1 MERPTL
7 SELIE
12 RVQTDAESRLGK
24 KAMRWTIVPVLSRV
38 IAGVSHTLHG
48 RIQFV
53 LRQIF
58 SSTAEGIYLERRASE
73 FGIFRKPAVK
83 ATGTVTF
90 TGTGEVP
97 AGTMLQT
104 EDGTVYVTLENSKA
118 FKAPIEATV
127 AGKSGN
133 AKAGLELSF
142 VSPVQGVFSQ
152 CVADEI
158 SGGVDAETDEVLRER
173 LLFRQ
178 QQPPMAGTK
187 SDYVSWALAVPGVT
201 RAWCYPME
209 LGQGTVTVRFVTD
222 DLTENG
228 IPTEEKIKEVKVY
241 ISEEMPVTT
250 ILTVVAPIP
259 KPLDLT
265 VDVLPDTPEIREKV
279 KLAIQTV
286 IYRDAIPSGGILLTE
301 LDRAIAG
308 ISEIK
313 SFRIETPTDD
323 VKCSVGE
330 LFVPGEITFS

>member
-1 MERPTL
+1 MERPSL

-58 SSTAEGIYLERRASE
+58 SSTAEGVYLERRASE

-90 TGTGEVP
+90 TATGEVP

-104 EDGTVYVTLENSKA
+104 EDGTVYVTLEKSKA
-118 FKAPIEATV
+118 FQAPIEAMV

-158 SGGVDAETDEVLRER
+158 SGGVDAETDDVLRER

-178 QQPPMAGTK
+178 
-187 SDYVSWALAVPGVT
+187 
-201 RAWCYPME
+201 
-209 LGQGTVTVRFVTD
+209 
-222 DLTENG
+222 
-228 IPTEEKIKEVKVY
+228 
-241 ISEEMPVTT
+241 
-250 ILTVVAPIP
+250 
-259 KPLDLT
+259 
-265 VDVLPDTPEIREKV
+265 
-279 KLAIQTV
+279 
-286 IYRDAIPSGGILLTE
+286 
-301 LDRAIAG
+301 
-308 ISEIK
+308 
-313 SFRIETPTDD
+313 
-323 VKCSVGE
+323 
-330 LFVPGEITFS
+330 

>member
-58 SSTAEGIYLERRASE
+58 SSTAEGEYLERRASE
-73 FGIFRKPAVK
+73 FGIYRKPAVK

-90 TGTGEVP
+90 TGTAEVP
-97 AGTMLQT
+97 EGALLQT
-104 EDGTVYVTLENSKA
+104 EDGVVYVTTEKSVS
-118 FKAPIEATV
+118 FHAPVEAAV

-142 VSPVQGVFSQ
+142 VSPVKGVFSQ

-222 DLTENG
+222 GLTDSG
-228 IPTEEKIKEVKVY
+228 IPTEEKIKEVKAY

-259 KPLDLT
+259 KPLNLT
-265 VDVLPDTPEIREKV
+265 VDVLPDTPEIQDKV

-301 LDRAIAG
+301 LDRAIG
-308 ISEIK
+308 GLSEIK
-313 SFRIETPTDD
+313 SFRIVSPTDD
-323 VKCSVGE
+323 VSCSTGE
-330 LFVPGEITFS
+330 LFVPGKITFR